1 MVPVRLSSIGAIV
14 PAVLATVA
22 GYTAQ
27 AFGPEGC
34 ASGLPSV
41 PDWEV
46 RGTRIYGGWG
56 CGGDRRTPVHA
67 ALYFICRV
75 TQPLRL
81 VDGLGVDVIVLTH
94 GVGPL
99 PAKTSYQ
106 ENLLPV
112 AK

>member
-34 ASGLPSV
+34 ASGVPSV

-67 ALYFICRV
+67 AL
-75 TQPLRL
+75 PLFHMPCDAASQTGRWTW
-81 VDGLGVDVIVLTH
+81 G
-94 GVGPL
+94 
-99 PAKTSYQ
+99 
-106 ENLLPV
+106 
-112 AK
+112 